1 MNQIELIDANGYVVP
16 TATQY
21 GVPRNRIAEVED
33 RLLTE
38 VAPKDAANQSAYA
51 GRRVYA
57 SEYRTR
63 VTEMTVSARLAK
75 AA

>member
-1 MNQIELIDANGYVVP
+1 MNQIELLDANGYVVP

-21 GVPRNRIAEVED
+21 CVPNSRTAEVEA
-33 RLLTE
+33 RMLTE
-38 VAPKDAANQSAYA
+38 VAPKDAAEQSMYA
-51 GRRVYA
+51 GRRIYA

-63 VTEMTVSARLAK
+63 VVPMTAGARLAQ

>member
-1 MNQIELIDANGYVVP
+1 MHQIDLIDANGYVVP

-21 GVPRNRIAEVED
+21 GVPRNRIAAVENH
-33 RLLTE
+33 LLTE
-38 VAPKDAANQSAYA
+38 LAVKDAAEQSLD

-63 VTEMTVSARLAK
+63 VAPMTISARLAK

>member
-1 MNQIELIDANGYVVP
+1 MNQVELLDANGYIVP

-21 GVPRNRIAEVED
+21 AVPRNRIAEVENH
-33 RLLTE
+33 LLTE
-38 VAPKDAANQSAYA
+38 LAVKDAAEQSRD
-51 GRRVYA
+51 GCRVYA

-63 VTEMTVSARLAK
+63 VVPMAGTARLAQ